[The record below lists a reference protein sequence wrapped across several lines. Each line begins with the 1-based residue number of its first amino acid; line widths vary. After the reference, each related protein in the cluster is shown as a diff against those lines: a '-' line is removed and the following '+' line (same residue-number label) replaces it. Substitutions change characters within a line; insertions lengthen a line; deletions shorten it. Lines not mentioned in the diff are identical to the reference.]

1 MSLDATGAAAPTNP
15 LGGAQS
21 VEDRFESLWQG
32 GAFDSQDPKEAAQLQ
47 AERQAD
53 TPAPQAAKPAVP
65 VQADPEPAASAS
77 QAQQEEGP
85 DYANVED
92 YLQKA
97 QIAPESFY
105 ELPVTVKI
113 DGKTSQVPLKDVLK
127 SYQLEQ
133 HVQQK
138 SIAVSEAQKAW
149 EAEQNQAKQALAQ
162 HLQTAQNLNQ
172 LARQQLL
179 SEFKDVDWNRLR
191 LENPLEWSV
200 RNQDFQQKANALD
213 AQLSQIQQ
221 FQQQQAQQA
230 QQQQAAQLPKERD
243 RMLEARPEWRDEK
256 QFQAARSEISAYAQK
271 LGFNAAELGSIFDH
285 RYMLVLHDAA
295 RYAALQAQAPQAVKR
310 VRAAPQQANPGAR
323 IQRDPKQVAATQAK
337 DRFTKSRG
345 RDSDA
350 AAAYFEHLAN

>member
-21 VEDRFESLWQG
+21 TEDRFESLWQG
-32 GAFDSQDPKEAAQLQ
+32 GAFDSQNPKEAAQLQ
-47 AERQAD
+47 AERAA
-53 TPAPQAAKPAVP
+53 PEPQAEPTKAAPVAPTAPEQQVDPA
-65 VQADPEPAASAS
+65 
-77 QAQQEEGP
+77 QAQQEEAP

-105 ELPVTVKI
+105 ELPVTVKV
-113 DGKTSQVPLKDVLK
+113 DGKTSQVPLKEVLK

-149 EAEQNQAKQALAQ
+149 EAEQTQAKQALTQ
-162 HLQTAQNLNQ
+162 NLQTAQNLNQ

-179 SEFKDVDWNRLR
+179 AEFKDVDWNRLR

-221 FQQQQAQQA
+221 FQQAQAQQV
-230 QQQQAAQLPKERD
+230 QQAQAAQLPKERD
-243 RMLEARPEWRDEK
+243 RMLEARPEWRDDK
-256 QFQAARSEISAYAQK
+256 QFSAARSEISAYAQK
-271 LGFNAAELGSIFDH
+271 LGFNPAELGSIFDH

-295 RYAALQAQAPQAVKR
+295 RYAALQANAPQAVKR

-337 DRFTKSRG
+337 ERFTKSRG

-350 AAAYFEHLAN
+350 AAAYFEHLAT